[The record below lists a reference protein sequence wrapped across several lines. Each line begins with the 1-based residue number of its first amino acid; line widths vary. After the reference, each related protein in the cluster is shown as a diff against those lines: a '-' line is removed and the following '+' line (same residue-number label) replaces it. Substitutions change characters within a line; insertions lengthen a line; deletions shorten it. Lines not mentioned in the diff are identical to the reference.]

1 MSEYNSRGKCKFLL
15 RCHLIFVVKYRKKLL
30 TGNIANR
37 IKSKIKSL
45 ETTEF
50 KIIVMEVDTDHIH
63 IMVDY
68 VPQISIGQIVRRIKQ
83 CTTNDIWKEFYGRL
97 RLEFWKENTFWSDG
111 YFVTSTGDAST
122 ETIRKYIENQ
132 G

>member
-1 MSEYNSRGKCKFLL
+1 
-15 RCHLIFVVKYRKKLL
+15 
-30 TGNIANR
+30 
-37 IKSKIKSL
+37 
-45 ETTEF
+45 
-50 KIIVMEVDTDHIH
+50 MEVDTDHIH